1 MFGGFIFSS
10 YLCGVNLNIWRYMY
24 SSRDIIE
31 FIIVIVGEFAK
42 RHEMSDTLAFRY
54 LDKFAAI
61 SYLKNNYGIAHTLP
75 FNDVVDSLSIYCKTR
90 GGTV

>member
-1 MFGGFIFSS
+1 MFGGFNISS
-10 YLCGVNLNIWRYMY
+10 YICGVKQSMVMY

-42 RHEMSDTLAFRY
+42 RHGMSDTLAFRY
-54 LDKFAAI
+54 LDKYAAI

-90 GGTV
+90 GGNV

>member
-1 MFGGFIFSS
+1 
-10 YLCGVNLNIWRYMY
+10 MY

-42 RHEMSDTLAFRY
+42 RHKMSDVLAFRY
-54 LDKFAAI
+54 LDQFAAI

-75 FNDVVDSLSIYCKTR
+75 FDDVIDSLSTYCKTR
-90 GGTV
+90 GGNA

>member
-1 MFGGFIFSS
+1 M
-10 YLCGVNLNIWRYMY
+10 VMY
-24 SSRDIIE
+24 SSRDIRE

-42 RHEMSDTLAFRY
+42 RHGMSDTLAFRY
-54 LDKFAAI
+54 LDKYAAI

-90 GGTV
+90 GGNV